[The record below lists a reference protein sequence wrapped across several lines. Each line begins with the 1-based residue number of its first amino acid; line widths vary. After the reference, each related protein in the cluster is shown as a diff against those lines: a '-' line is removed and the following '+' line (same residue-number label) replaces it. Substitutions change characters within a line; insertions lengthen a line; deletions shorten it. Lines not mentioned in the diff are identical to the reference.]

1 MSRTARD
8 EGRDSIFNRAAAA
21 SETTSNTLG
30 KHGPMPT
37 MGVSQS
43 QAVMPTY
50 GKSIPTNKTRQSNKL
65 AASQSTASYMRPSTA
80 ATSKVLSSMQH
91 TSSRFNQT
99 PSIGQSQ
106 APGSARTM
114 PVKGTMPSGV
124 FRAKQMEARIAAEN
138 AKKKTVAVAPK
149 FASD

>member
-1 MSRTARD
+1 
-8 EGRDSIFNRAAAA
+8 
-21 SETTSNTLG
+21 
-30 KHGPMPT
+30 
-37 MGVSQS
+37 
-43 QAVMPTY
+43 
-50 GKSIPTNKTRQSNKL
+50 
-65 AASQSTASYMRPSTA
+65 MRPSTA

-114 PVKGTMPSGV
+114 PVKGAMPSGV